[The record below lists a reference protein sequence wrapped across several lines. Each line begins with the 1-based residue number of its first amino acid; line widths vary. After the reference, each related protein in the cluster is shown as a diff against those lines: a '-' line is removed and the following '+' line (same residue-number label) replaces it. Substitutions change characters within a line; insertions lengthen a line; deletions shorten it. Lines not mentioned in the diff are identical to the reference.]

1 MKKET
6 EDEYIDIRDF
16 PGLILLM
23 AFYIFSLIFA
33 LISCDNWLD
42 AIDAILV
49 AIAFGMPFL
58 GILLVCLVCFWLL
71 LTKDAERRPDDS

>member
-33 LISCDNWLD
+33 I
-42 AIDAILV
+42 IV
-49 AIAFGMPFL
+49 AIFG
-58 GILLVCLVCFWLL
+58 
-71 LTKDAERRPDDS
+71 LT